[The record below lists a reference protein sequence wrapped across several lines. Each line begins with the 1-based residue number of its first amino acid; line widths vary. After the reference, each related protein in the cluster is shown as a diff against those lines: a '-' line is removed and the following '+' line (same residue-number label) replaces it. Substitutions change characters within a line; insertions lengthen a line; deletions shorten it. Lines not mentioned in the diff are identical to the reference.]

1 MDITIDGYNQHPNFK
16 KKVTVIERSRDVTPR
31 SKYDKSKGHPSSPCA
46 SNLVQERKEGRREGG
61 REGGW
66 IVLVRPACAILC
78 GETLQLLNRYPR
90 EHRAGDITKLE
101 AWMLDLRDEMKCDI
115 SIICEKVMSVI
126 RIRIVVC
133 LTTWTLSRT

>member
-1 MDITIDGYNQHPNFK
+1 MPT
-16 KKVTVIERSRDVTPR
+16 
-31 SKYDKSKGHPSSPCA
+31 
-46 SNLVQERKEGRREGG
+46 GRRSETSTQLKPSF
-61 REGGW
+61 
-66 IVLVRPACAILC
+66 VLVRPACAILC

-90 EHRAGDITKLE
+90 EDRAGDITKLE

-126 RIRIVVC
+126 RIPIVVC